1 MSHRHPSDLALEKLF
16 AGDASA
22 RRSWWRHVARCDD
35 CWARWC
41 ALHAE
46 EGHPRPRRPMWSA
59 TRPWAGV
66 LGGGLTI
73 GAIAAAV
80 ALWVRAPV
88 HDTTELD
95 QLRSEAAALRD
106 EATALRDEVTALE
119 QALDRAEQAPRRA
132 EASDPVQ
139 SPLEYPPRMAYAS
152 ERQGQDG
159 PVDPARVPITSV
171 EDIPPDLLDEAV
183 EAEIALRA
191 AWKHEVTRKRSTDE
205 AFERIGRTIDRMLAD
220 GVLSDL
226 EAGDVEYLLQEEVEE
241 TWRLKQAVQ
250 EGQTSESEA
259 VTVWQELR
267 EDTDTELVDLVGPDR
282 AQQLRADLEGTK

>member
-46 EGHPRPRRPMWSA
+46 EGHPRPRRPVWSA

-88 HDTTELD
+88 SVTTELD

-106 EATALRDEVTALE
+106 EVTALE
-119 QALDRAEQAPRRA
+119 QAVDRAEQAARVA

-139 SPLEYPPRMAYAS
+139 APLEYPPRMAYAS

-159 PVDPARVPITSV
+159 PVDPARAPITSV

-191 AWKHEVTRKRSTDE
+191 ARKHEVTRKRSTDE

-250 EGQTSESEA
+250 EGRTSEGEA

-267 EDTDTELVDLVGPDR
+267 DGTDTELVDLVGPDR
-282 AQQLRADLEGTK
+282 ARQLRADLEGTK